1 MPQLLLE
8 LFSEE
13 IPARMQAAAAR
24 DLERLVV
31 GALTDRG
38 YLNEGARSFATPRR
52 LTLVVEGLPASQ
64 ADVSE
69 ERKGPRIDA
78 PDAAIQGFLRS
89 TGLKLDQLKKQKDAK
104 GGEFYLAVIERKGR
118 PTPAVLAD
126 VIPEIVRT
134 FPWPKSQRWGA
145 GDLTWVRPLH
155 SILCTF
161 DGEVVP
167 FEVGGV
173 KSGNTTRG
181 HRFLG
186 NAPVEARRFEDYVEK
201 LQRAHVVLN
210 AADRKAQILHDA
222 KQLAHAQNL
231 ELIEDEA
238 LADEVAGLVEWP
250 VPLIGQFDKA
260 FLDVPQEI
268 LISTMRANQKYFAL
282 RDPKTAKLANKFV
295 VISNMITKDGGKNV
309 VAGNERVLR
318 ARLSDAKFFWDQDKK
333 TRLESRVPQLKDI
346 VFHAKLG
353 TQLERVE
360 RIEALAGEI
369 AKLIGA
375 DEQKARR
382 AARLCKADLV
392 SGTVGE
398 FPEVQGAMG
407 RYFALHDKEDPEVA
421 DAVRDH
427 YKPQGQ
433 GDDVPATLVSIAV
446 ALADKIDT
454 LVGFFA
460 IDEKP
465 TGSKDPYA
473 LRRAALGVI
482 RIILTAAVRVN
493 LVQVFGASVAAAF
506 KQEASA
512 DPRGIATAFFNT
524 LTKSGISGDKRGELN
539 LYANLVRA
547 GVDKGWNKVL
557 ASGDQVSE
565 FFDGQRLMELGY
577 FFDPLSRDLLGFF
590 GDRLKAA
597 LRERGVRH
605 DLIDA
610 VFALA
615 GQDDLVLVVRR
626 VEALQAFLSTDDGK
640 NLLAGYKRASNILK
654 IEEGKE
660 KKKDAKHAG
669 FASKPDVALMNAPQE
684 IELFKSLAIA
694 NDLIASE
701 VSQERFEEAMRAM
714 SRLRAPVDA
723 FFDKVTVN
731 ADDPALRENRLKL
744 LNDIRQAMHTVAD
757 FSKIEG

>member
-1 MPQLLLE
+1 MPELLLE

-13 IPARMQAAAAR
+13 IPARMQAQAAR

-31 GALTDRG
+31 GGLTDRG
-38 YLNEGARSFATPRR
+38 FLNEGARSFATPRR
-52 LTLVVEGLPASQ
+52 LALVIEGLPAQQS
-64 ADVSE
+64 DVKE
-69 ERKGPRIDA
+69 ERKGPKVDA

-89 TGLKLDQLKKQKDAK
+89 TGLAKDQLKIQKDPK
-104 GGEFYLAVIERKGR
+104 GDFYLAITERKGR
-118 PTPAVLAD
+118 PTPAVLAEL
-126 VIPEIVRT
+126 IPEVIKS
-134 FPWPKSQRWGA
+134 FPWPKSQRWGS

-155 SILCTF
+155 AIVCTF

-167 FEVGGV
+167 FEVGTV
-173 KSGNTTRG
+173 KSGNKTRG

-186 NAPVEARRFEDYVEK
+186 NDPFEVRRFDDYVDK
-201 LQRAHVVLN
+201 LKRAHVILA

-231 ELIEDEA
+231 ELIEDGG

-250 VPLIGQFDKA
+250 VPLIGQFDKG

-282 RDPKTAKLANKFV
+282 KDPKTGKLANKFV
-295 VISNMITKDGGKNV
+295 VIANMITKDGGKNV

-318 ARLSDAKFFWDQDKK
+318 ARLSDAKFFWDQDRK
-333 TRLESRVPQLKDI
+333 TKLEARVPALKDI

-375 DEQKARR
+375 DEAKAKR

-398 FPEVQGAMG
+398 FPEVQGVMG
-407 RYFALHDKEDPEVA
+407 RYFALNDKEDKDVA

-427 YKPQGQ
+427 YRPQGQ
-433 GDDVPATLVSIAV
+433 SDDVPAAPVSIAV
-446 ALADKIDT
+446 ALADKVDT

-482 RIILTAAVRVN
+482 RIILTAGVRVN

-524 LTKSGISGDKRGELN
+524 LAKSGVSGDKRSELS
-539 LYANLVRA
+539 LYADLVRA
-547 GVDKGWNKVL
+547 GVDKGWDEVL
-557 ASGDQVSE
+557 ASGDQESE

-577 FFDPLSRDLLGFF
+577 FFGPLSRELLGFF

-597 LRERGVRH
+597 LREKGIRH

-610 VFALA
+610 VFALR
-615 GQDDLVLVVRR
+615 GQDDLVLIVRR
-626 VEALQAFLSTDDGK
+626 VEALQNFLKTDDGK
-640 NLLAGYKRASNILK
+640 NLLAGYKRALNILK

-669 FASKPDVALMNAPQE
+669 FTGKPDVSLLEASQE
-684 IELFKSLAIA
+684 VELFKTLAIA

-701 VSQERFEEAMRAM
+701 VAQERFEEAMRAM

-731 ADDPALRENRLKL
+731 ADNPKLRENRLKL
-744 LNDIRQAMHTVAD
+744 LSEIRDAMHTVAD

>member
-24 DLERLVV
+24 DLERLIV
-31 GALTDRG
+31 GGLTDRG
-38 YLNEGARSFATPRR
+38 FLNEGARSFATPRR
-52 LTLVVEGLPASQ
+52 LALVIEGLPAQQS
-64 ADVSE
+64 DVRE
-69 ERKGPRIDA
+69 ERKGPKVDA

-89 TGLKLDQLKKQKDAK
+89 TGMSKDQLKIQKDPK
-104 GGEFYLAVIERKGR
+104 GDFYLAITERKGR
-118 PTPAVLAD
+118 PTPAVLAELIPD
-126 VIPEIVRT
+126 VIKS

-155 SILCTF
+155 AIVCTF

-167 FEVGGV
+167 FDVGTV
-173 KSGNTTRG
+173 KSSNKTRG

-186 NAPVEARRFEDYVEK
+186 NDLFEVRRFDDYVDK
-201 LQRAHVVLN
+201 LKRAHVILA

-231 ELIEDEA
+231 ELIEDDG

-250 VPLIGQFDKA
+250 VPLIGQFDKG

-282 RDPKTAKLANKFV
+282 KDSKTGKLANKFV
-295 VISNMITKDGGKNV
+295 VIANMITKDGGKNV

-318 ARLSDAKFFWDQDKK
+318 ARLSDAKFFWDQDRK
-333 TRLESRVPQLKDI
+333 TKLEARVPALKDI

-353 TQLERVE
+353 TQLERVN

-375 DEQKARR
+375 DEAKAKR

-398 FPEVQGAMG
+398 FPEVQGVMG
-407 RYFALHDKEDPEVA
+407 RYFALNDHEDPEVA

-433 GDDVPATLVSIAV
+433 GDDLPNAPVSTAV
-446 ALADKIDT
+446 ALADKLDT
-454 LVGFFA
+454 LTGFFA

-465 TGSKDPYA
+465 TGSKDPFA
-473 LRRAALGVI
+473 LRRAGLGLIRTVLENNVRFDLPKVVIIAGRRIMASMMTEARAALAEKMPFWED
-482 RIILTAAVRVN
+482 LKDDSAVRK
-493 LVQVFGASVAAAF
+493 LL
-506 KQEASA
+506 ELSA
-512 DPRGIATAFFNT
+512 KATT
-524 LTKSGISGDKRGELN
+524 
-539 LYANLVRA
+539 
-547 GVDKGWNKVL
+547 
-557 ASGDQVSE
+557 
-565 FFDGQRLMELGY
+565 
-577 FFDPLSRDLLGFF
+577 LLGHESLDRVPAQAWETKRAHEILSFLA
-590 GDRLKAA
+590 DRLKVA
-597 LRERGVRH
+597 LREKGVRH

-610 VFALA
+610 VWALA
-615 GQDDLVLVVRR
+615 VETDLVRLVAR
-626 VEALQAFLSTDDGK
+626 VEALQSFLKTEDGK
-640 NLLAGYKRASNILK
+640 NLLAGYKRALNILK

-660 KKKDAKHAG
+660 KKKDAKHTG
-669 FASKPDVALMNAPQE
+669 FSGKPDVALLEAPQE
-684 IELFKSLAIA
+684 VELFKTLAIA

-701 VSQERFEEAMRAM
+701 VAQERFEEAMRAM

-731 ADDPALRENRLKL
+731 ADNPKLRENRLKL
-744 LNDIRQAMHTVAD
+744 LSEIRDAMHTVAD

>member
-31 GALTDRG
+31 GGLTDRG
-38 YLNEGARSFATPRR
+38 FLNEGARSFATPRR
-52 LTLVVEGLPASQ
+52 LALVIEGLPAEQ
-64 ADVSE
+64 ADVKE
-69 ERKGPRIDA
+69 ERKGPKVDA

-89 TGLKLDQLKKQKDAK
+89 TGLSKDQLKVQKDPK
-104 GGEFYLAVIERKGR
+104 GDFYLAITERKGR
-118 PTPAVLAD
+118 PTPAVLAEL
-126 VIPEIVRT
+126 IPEVIKS

-145 GDLTWVRPLH
+145 GELTWVRPLH
-155 SILCTF
+155 AVVCTF

-167 FEVGGV
+167 FEIGTV
-173 KSGNTTRG
+173 KSGNKTRG

-186 NAPVEARRFEDYVEK
+186 NDQIEVRRFDDYVDK
-201 LQRAHVVLN
+201 LKRAHVIL
-210 AADRKAQILHDA
+210 ASADRKAQILHDA

-231 ELIEDEA
+231 ELIEDDG

-250 VPLIGQFDKA
+250 VPLIGQFDKG

-282 RDPKTAKLANKFV
+282 KDPKTGKLANKFV
-295 VISNMITKDGGKNV
+295 VIANMITKDGGKNV

-318 ARLSDAKFFWDQDKK
+318 ARLSDAKFFWDQDRK
-333 TRLESRVPQLKDI
+333 TKLEARVPALKDI

-353 TQLERVE
+353 TQFERVE
-360 RIEALAGEI
+360 RIEMLAGEI

-375 DEQKARR
+375 DEAKARR

-398 FPEVQGAMG
+398 FPEVQGVMG
-407 RYFALHDKEDPEVA
+407 SYFALNDKEPKDVA

-433 GDDVPATLVSIAV
+433 SDDVPAAPVSIAV

-473 LRRAALGVI
+473 LRRAALGII
-482 RIILTAAVRVN
+482 RIILTSQARLN
-493 LVQVFGASVAAAF
+493 LMQVFGASVASAF
-506 KQEASA
+506 RQESA
-512 DPRGIATAFFNT
+512 DPRGIASAFFST
-524 LTKSGISGDKRGELN
+524 LAKAGIKGDKRGELS
-539 LYANLVRA
+539 LYADLVRA
-547 GVDKGWNKVL
+547 GVDKGWADVL
-557 ASGDQVSE
+557 ASGDQESE

-577 FFDPLSRDLLGFF
+577 FFDPLSKDLLGFF
-590 GDRLKAA
+590 SDRLKAA
-597 LRERGVRH
+597 LREKGVRH

-610 VFALA
+610 VFALR
-615 GQDDLVLVVRR
+615 GQDDLVLIVRR
-626 VEALQAFLSTDDGK
+626 VEALQSFLKTDDGK
-640 NLLAGYKRASNILK
+640 NLLAGYKRALNILK
-654 IEEGKE
+654 IEESKE
-660 KKKDAKHAG
+660 KKKDAKFAG
-669 FASKPDVALMNAPQE
+669 FSGKPDVALLEASQE
-684 IELFKSLAIA
+684 VELFKTLAIA

-701 VSQERFEEAMRAM
+701 VNQERFEEAMRAM
-714 SRLRAPVDA
+714 SRLRGPVDA
-723 FFDKVTVN
+723 FFEKVTVN
-731 ADDPALRENRLKL
+731 ADNPKLRENRLKL
-744 LNDIRQAMHTVAD
+744 LSEIRDAMHTVAD

>member
-31 GALTDRG
+31 GGLTDRG

-52 LTLVVEGLPASQ
+52 LALVIEGLPATQ
-64 ADVSE
+64 ADVRE
-69 ERKGPRIDA
+69 ERKGPRVDA
-78 PDAAIQGFLRS
+78 PEPAIQGFLRS
-89 TGLKLDQLKKQKDAK
+89 TGLTREQLKVQKDAK
-104 GGEFYLAVIERKGR
+104 GDFYLAISERKGR
-118 PTPAVLAD
+118 PTPAVLAEL
-126 VIPEIVRT
+126 IPEVIKT

-155 SILCTF
+155 TILCTF

-167 FEVGGV
+167 FEVGGI
-173 KSGNTTRG
+173 KSGNKTRG
-181 HRFLG
+181 HRFLSAG
-186 NAPVEARRFEDYVEK
+186 QVEARRYDDYVEK
-201 LQRAHVVLN
+201 LHRAHVILN

-250 VPLIGQFDKA
+250 VALIGQFDKA

-282 RDPKTAKLANKFV
+282 RSPATGKLANKFV
-295 VISNMITKDGGKNV
+295 VISNMITKDAGRNV

-318 ARLSDAKFFWDQDKK
+318 ARLSDAKFFWDQDRKVK
-333 TRLESRVPQLKDI
+333 LESRVPALKDI

-353 TQLERVE
+353 DQLERVE

-375 DEQKARR
+375 DETKARR

-398 FPEVQGAMG
+398 FPEVQGVMG
-407 RYFALHDKEDPEVA
+407 RYFALHDKENPEVA
-421 DAVRDH
+421 DAIRDH

-433 GDDVPATLVSIAV
+433 GDEVPASRVGIAV
-446 ALADKIDT
+446 ALAEKIDT
-454 LVGFFA
+454 LAGFFA
-460 IDEKP
+460 IDERP
-465 TGSKDPYA
+465 TGSKDPFA
-473 LRRAALGVI
+473 LRRAALGLI
-482 RIILTAAVRVN
+482 RIILENSVR
-493 LVQVFGASVAAAF
+493 
-506 KQEASA
+506 
-512 DPRGIATAFFNT
+512 
-524 LTKSGISGDKRGELN
+524 LN
-539 LYANLVRA
+539 LPACFILAGRRIMSDMMSGARSALAQKMPYWDDLKYDSALKKLLDLSGRA
-547 GVDKGWNKVL
+547 GVALSSDGLTSIPPQEWELRRTGDVL
-557 ASGDQVSE
+557 NFLA
-565 FFDGQRLMELGY
+565 
-577 FFDPLSRDLLGFF
+577 
-590 GDRLKAA
+590 DRLKVA
-597 LRERGVRH
+597 LREKGVRH

-610 VFALA
+610 VWALA
-615 GQDDLVLVVRR
+615 AESDLVRLVAR
-626 VEALQAFLSTDDGK
+626 VEALQSFLKTDDGK
-640 NLLAGYKRASNILK
+640 NLLAGYKRALNILK

-669 FASKPDVALMNAPQE
+669 FTAKPDIALMTAPQE
-684 IELFKSLAIA
+684 VELFKALALT
-694 NDLIASE
+694 NDVIASE
-701 VSQERFEEAMRAM
+701 VAAERFEDAMRAM
-714 SRLRAPVDA
+714 SRLRPPVDA

-744 LNDIRQAMHTVAD
+744 LNDIRAAMHTVAD

>member
-13 IPARMQAAAAR
+13 IPARMQGAAAR
-24 DLERLVV
+24 DLERLAV

-38 YLNEGARSFATPRR
+38 FLTEGARGFATPRR
-52 LTLVVEGLPASQ
+52 LTLVVEGLPAAQ

-69 ERKGPRIDA
+69 ERKGPRVDA
-78 PDAAIQGFLRS
+78 PDQALQGFLRS
-89 TGLKLDQLKKQKDAK
+89 TGLTREQLRVQKDAK
-104 GGEFYLAVIERKGR
+104 GDFYLAVIERKGR
-118 PTPAVLAD
+118 PTPVVLAEI
-126 VIPEIVRT
+126 IPEIVRT

-167 FEVGGV
+167 FEIGGV
-173 KSGNTTRG
+173 RSGNKTRG

-186 NAPVEARRFEDYVEK
+186 NTVIEVRRFDDYVEK
-201 LQRAHVVLN
+201 LKRAHVTLSP
-210 AADRKAQILHDA
+210 AERKASILHEA

-231 ELIEDEA
+231 ELIEDDA

-250 VPLIGQFDKA
+250 VALIGQFDKA
-260 FLDVPQEI
+260 FLDVPHEI

-333 TRLESRVPQLKDI
+333 STLESRVPLLKDI

-353 TQLERVE
+353 TQRQRVE

-369 AKLIGA
+369 AELIGA
-375 DEQKARR
+375 DKKKAWR
-382 AARLCKADLV
+382 AAYLCKADLV

-398 FPEVQGAMG
+398 FPEVQGVMG

-421 DAVRDH
+421 DAIRDH

-433 GDDVPATLVSIAV
+433 GDDVPTAPVSIAV

-473 LRRAALGVI
+473 LRRATLGVV
-482 RIILTAAVRVN
+482 RTLLANSLRLSLEAVTKAALKGNPVATAAQQEKTAHRP
-493 LVQVFGASVAAAF
+493 GESVHE
-506 KQEASA
+506 QTT
-512 DPRGIATAFFNT
+512 RQ
-524 LTKSGISGDKRGELN
+524 
-539 LYANLVRA
+539 VRA
-547 GVDKGWNKVL
+547 LQVL
-557 ASGDQVSE
+557 
-565 FFDGQRLMELGY
+565 
-577 FFDPLSRDLLGFF
+577 DLDVFIA
-590 GDRLKAA
+590 DRLKVA
-597 LRERGVRH
+597 LRDKGIRH

-610 VFALA
+610 VFSL
-615 GQDDLVLVVRR
+615 GNQDDLVLIVHR
-626 VEALQAFLSTDDGK
+626 VEALQSFLSTDDGK
-640 NLLAGYKRASNILK
+640 NLLAGYKRALNILK

-660 KKKDAKHAG
+660 KKKNPKHAG
-669 FASKPDVALMNAPQE
+669 FSSKPDVSLLQAPQE
-684 IELFKSLAIA
+684 IELFKALAIA
-694 NDLIASE
+694 NDLIAAE
-701 VSQERFEEAMRAM
+701 VQEERFEEAMRAM

-723 FFDKVTVN
+723 FFEKVTVN
-731 ADDPALRENRLKL
+731 ADDPKLRENRLEL
-744 LNDIRQAMHTVAD
+744 LNEIREAMHTVAD